1 MEEIIAYIVLAVF
14 GFSAFY
20 AYRYSRHRTKQL
32 PLSSQIYT
40 DCELKVFAYKQSG
53 KFSVIHFRSLA
64 KKDMQLI
71 NVRIELIDKNRS
83 FQYVDLDDILENHRF
98 PVNLSAGEN
107 FDIKASIKDF
117 RTLINRTD
125 IPYKTFRLVIETQ
138 NEKKFKSHKLAFNQ
152 SGVIYRPDSGKYN

>member
-1 MEEIIAYIVLAVF
+1 
-14 GFSAFY
+14 
-20 AYRYSRHRTKQL
+20 
-32 PLSSQIYT
+32 
-40 DCELKVFAYKQSG
+40 
-53 KFSVIHFRSLA
+53 
-64 KKDMQLI
+64 MQLI

-83 FQYVDLDDILENHRF
+83 FQYVDLDDILENHSV
-98 PVNLSAGEN
+98 PVKLSAGEV
-107 FDIKASIKDF
+107 FDFKAQIKDF